1 MANSN
6 FVVHN
11 GLTVGPTT
19 ITASTGNINA
29 GNISSTG
36 SITAVSISATTAAL
50 TNVTISGTVPSISAN
65 TINVSTATIAG
76 NLTITGNGSR
86 ILGDFTSTPQSNR
99 LAFQTSIVDGT
110 TTLGVLPNGAG
121 ATAQIVASSSSDA
134 TNTARARLTSTT
146 TEAQLSADAVGTGN
160 LLPLSFYTNNAAQVT
175 LDTRGNLVVVGSGL
189 LGYGIGSGG
198 NIVQATS
205 KTTAVTLNKSA
216 GRITTA
222 NTSMGTGASIFFTLN
237 NTQISANDVVVLNAS
252 GRNGAYLVTTQ
263 SVHTG
268 NANVRIVNVTAGTL
282 AETVDINFAV
292 IKTTQS

>member
-19 ITASTGNINA
+19 ITASTGNISTT
-29 GNISSTG
+29 NISAASAV
-36 SITAVSISATTAAL
+36 ITNL
-50 TNVTISGTVPSISAN
+50 TVNGTVPSLSAN
-65 TINVSTATIAG
+65 TATIAG
-76 NLTITGNGSR
+76 NLTITGNGAR
-86 ILGDFTSTPQSNR
+86 IRGDFTSTPHINR
-99 LAFQTSIVDGT
+99 LSFQTTATNDTTSVSALPSGSGTQSQFIV
-110 TTLGVLPNGAG
+110 N
-121 ATAQIVASSSSDA
+121 SSSDA
-134 TNTARARLTSTT
+134 GNTSRLRIMANV
-146 TEAQLSADAVGTGN
+146 TETQLSSDILGTGTY
-160 LLPLSFYTNNAAQVT
+160 LPLVLQTNNATQVI
-175 LDTRGNLVVVGSGL
+175 LDTRGNLAVVGSGL
-189 LGYGIGSGG
+189 LGYGTGSGG
-198 NIVQATS
+198 NVVQATS

-222 NTSMGTGASIFFTLN
+222 NTSMGTSVSMYFTLN

-263 SVHTG
+263 SVHAG

-292 IKTTQS
+292 IKVTQS